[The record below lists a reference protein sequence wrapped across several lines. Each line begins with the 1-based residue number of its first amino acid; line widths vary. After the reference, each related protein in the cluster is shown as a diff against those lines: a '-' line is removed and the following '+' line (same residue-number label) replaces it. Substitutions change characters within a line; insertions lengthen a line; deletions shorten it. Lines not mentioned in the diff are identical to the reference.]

1 MGGIGRHGWSAV
13 RLIPPGRQ
21 CEYNGGVDVKE
32 QDILGDQL
40 DNHWYYAAKSAALLQ
55 LLHGYTAPEVLDVGA
70 GSGFFS
76 RKLLEAGVC
85 DSATCVDTG
94 YATESHTLQGTK
106 PIAYVRSVPE
116 VHHKLVL
123 MMDVIEHVDDDVA
136 LIRAYTDRMPQ
147 GAVLVVT
154 VPAFQFLWSGH
165 DVFLEHRRRYTL
177 DGLRRSVTR
186 AGMRVE
192 DARYFFSALF
202 PAICMIR
209 LFQRMRLSAGKI
221 EPHSDLRR
229 HSPSMNSMLKGIHA
243 IERQTLFRINRLGG
257 LSAFCLARKQ

>member
-1 MGGIGRHGWSAV
+1 
-13 RLIPPGRQ
+13 
-21 CEYNGGVDVKE
+21 VDVKE

-55 LLHGYTAPEVLDVGA
+55 LLNGYTASEVLDVGA

-94 YATESHTLQGTK
+94 YATEWRTLQGTK

-116 VHHKLVL
+116 VHQKLVL

-136 LIRAYTDRMPQ
+136 LMRSYTDRMPA
-147 GAVLVVT
+147 GALLVVT

-177 DGLRRSVTR
+177 EGLQRSVTR
-186 AGMRVE
+186 AGMKVQS
-192 DARYFFSALF
+192 ARYFFSALF
-202 PAICMIR
+202 PAICRIR
-209 LFQRMRLSAGKI
+209 LIQRLRLSTGQI
-221 EPHSDLRR
+221 QPHSDLRR
-229 HSPSMNSMLKGIHA
+229 HSPLANSLLKGIHA
-243 IERQTLFRINRLGG
+243 VERQTLFRINKLAG
-257 LSAFCLARKQ
+257 LSAFCLARKM